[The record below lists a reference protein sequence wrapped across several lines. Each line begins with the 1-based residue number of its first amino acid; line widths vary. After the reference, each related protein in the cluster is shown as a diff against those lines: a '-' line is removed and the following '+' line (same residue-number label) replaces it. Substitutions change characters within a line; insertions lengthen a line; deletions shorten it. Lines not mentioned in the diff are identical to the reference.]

1 MKKYLDD
8 MAKFVGVFVIA
19 LLIGGAIVAAV
30 YFVLGSFTD
39 QGRHWLATALVFGV
53 PGAYLLGLQ
62 VAKSHKAGLQHGIDL
77 KLGAKERAQQ
87 AARPSV
93 AQPMSTTSAITPARS
108 WDELLPRPEQ
118 GAIIVAR
125 SDNSN
130 TPIDL

>member
-8 MAKFVGVFVIA
+8 MAKFVGLFVIA

-77 KLGAKERAQQ
+77 KIGARERMKQ
-87 AARPSV
+87 V
-93 AQPMSTTSAITPARS
+93 TTPAAMPQPSAPARE
-108 WDELLPRPEQ
+108 WDQLLPRPEQ
-118 GAIIVAR
+118 GAIIVSR
-125 SDNSN
+125 SSNDNS
-130 TPIDL
+130 PIDL